1 MFGLFLSPTVAVF
14 ALTLFI
20 LNYIKA
26 QSVYLNFLLEHAKI
40 SHVQHVFPSD
50 SVEFQVIQHMST
62 VLFFLSSSDSL
73 KQQDVLR

>member
-14 ALTLFI
+14 ALTLCI

-26 QSVYLNFLLEHAKI
+26 QSVYFNFLLEHTKI

-50 SVEFQVIQHMST
+50 SVEFQVIQHMS
-62 VLFFLSSSDSL
+62 VHCVIFPL
-73 KQQDVLR
+73 Q